1 MMSDANGRREEERQE
16 VRRRRERRLVKG
28 EQAVEVAVD
37 KMGRFYRGR
46 EGRPMEGVQPR
57 DEIAPAI
64 GGESQRRSY
73 AYIKRM
79 LKALFSLRV
88 RLDSRKTHVVHSYLY
103 IFMDMEESR
112 ETRKPKNVP
121 RG

>member
-1 MMSDANGRREEERQE
+1 MSDANGRREEERQE

-64 GGESQRRSY
+64 GGESQRRNY

-88 RLDSRKTHVVHSYLY
+88 RLDSRKN
-103 IFMDMEESR
+103 
-112 ETRKPKNVP
+112 TRCAFISVYFYAHGRIP
-121 RG
+121 RN